1 MDKVELKDYQSKY
14 FNGPYPMIY
23 VNGMSLDTLL
33 DSRYPDQNL
42 YGLVPAATWL
52 WDADQQALSID
63 RFLSPVEAST
73 FVPLLVC
80 PDDAD
85 FSCTILIV
93 EIENSATEVFWR
105 RVGIDAS
112 KATEVGTTV
121 KWLQPNIELR
131 FSRADYDRFREEL
144 VALAQQA

>member
-1 MDKVELKDYQSKY
+1 MDKVELKDHQSKY
-14 FNGPYPMIY
+14 SERPYPMIY
-23 VNGMSLDTLL
+23 INGMSFDTLL
-33 DSRYPDQNL
+33 DSLYPDQNL
-42 YGLVPAATWL
+42 YGLVPAVTWL
-52 WDADQQALSID
+52 WDDDQQALAIE

-93 EIENSATEVFWR
+93 EIENSASEVFWR

-112 KATEVGTTV
+112 KESEVGTTV
-121 KWLQPNIELR
+121 KWLQPNIGLC
-131 FSRADYDRFREEL
+131 FSRADYDKFRKEL
-144 VALAQQA
+144 VALAQRA